1 MANYFTD
8 TPPGRP
14 TPGRAPFRA
23 SLVLAVLAVVTALLS
38 GMGGASSR
46 WGAEPPS
53 RLETTLSFAT
63 VQLPTG
69 VLLHY
74 AEQGDPAGE
83 PVILL
88 HGYSDSWFSWSR
100 VLPLFP
106 SSWRVYALD
115 QRGHGES
122 GQPESGYA
130 MRDLG
135 ADVVAFMDAKGIRR
149 ATVVGHS
156 LGGFVAQQ
164 VAALAPERVERLVIV
179 ASAPHLSGMNGAPEF
194 EQAVMGLTDPVPE
207 AFARE
212 FQMSTIHRPLPAEF
226 VDRTVVESLK
236 LPARV
241 WHALMQGMVDETP
254 AELSAARFPTL
265 LLWGDKDA
273 VFPRATQ
280 DGLQARIPGA
290 RLIVFPETGH
300 AVHWERPE
308 QFTEDLRDFI
318 NARTR

>member
-8 TPPGRP
+8 APAARP
-14 TPGRAPFRA
+14 VPGRAPFRA
-23 SLVLAVLAVVTALLS
+23 TLVLGALAVATALLS
-38 GMGGASSR
+38 GMGGDGQNRRA
-46 WGAEPPS
+46 AEPPS
-53 RLETTLSFAT
+53 PLRFAE

-69 VLLHY
+69 VRLHY

-115 QRGHGES
+115 QRGQGDS
-122 GQPESGYA
+122 DRPEAGYR

-164 VAALAPERVERLVIV
+164 VAVQAPDRVERLVIV
-179 ASAPHLSGMNGAPEF
+179 ASGPDVRMVNGVAEL
-194 EQAVMGLTDPVPE
+194 EAAILGLADPVPVE
-207 AFARE
+207 FIRE
-212 FQMSTIHRPLPAEF
+212 FQASTIHVPVPPGFYERVVAE
-226 VDRTVVESLK
+226 SAK

-241 WHALMQGMVDETP
+241 WHALMRGMMEEP
-254 AELSAARFPTL
+254 AVELRSVRFPTL
-265 LLWGDKDA
+265 LVWGEKDA

-290 RLIVFPETGH
+290 RLVVYPETGH

-308 QFTEDLRDFI
+308 QFAEDLRDFMD
-318 NARTR
+318 ARAR

>member
-8 TPPGRP
+8 TSAARP
-14 TPGRAPFRA
+14 APGRAPFRA
-23 SLVLAVLAVVTALLS
+23 SVVLGALAVATALLS
-38 GMGGASSR
+38 GMGGEDAGRRFGGSAAPEALR
-46 WGAEPPS
+46 
-53 RLETTLSFAT
+53 FDH
-63 VQLPTG
+63 VQLSTG
-69 VLLHY
+69 VRLHY

-106 SSWRVYALD
+106 ESWRVYALD
-115 QRGHGES
+115 QRGQGDS
-122 GQPESGYA
+122 DRPATGYGMA
-130 MRDLG
+130 DIA
-135 ADVVAFMDAKGIRR
+135 ADVIAFLDAKGIRR

-156 LGGFVAQQ
+156 TGGLVAQQ
-164 VAALAPERVERLVIV
+164 VARLAPGRVARLVLV
-179 ASAPHLSGMNGAPEF
+179 ATAGSIREINGVDEF
-194 EQAVMGLTDPVPE
+194 GQVVMTLADPVPE
-207 AFARE
+207 AFVRE
-212 FQMSTIHRPLPAEF
+212 FQLSTIHRPLPPEF
-226 VDRTVVESLK
+226 VDRVVAESLK

-241 WHALMQGMVDETP
+241 WHGIMQGMLDTP
-254 AELSAARFPTL
+254 APDLSRAIFPTL
-265 LLWGDKDA
+265 LLWGDHDA

-308 QFTEDLRDFI
+308 QFAEELRDFVA
-318 NARTR
+318 ARGR

>member
-8 TPPGRP
+8 TPEARP
-14 TPGRAPFRA
+14 APGRAPFRA
-23 SLVLAVLAVVTALLS
+23 TLVLGVLAVATALLS
-38 GMGGASSR
+38 GMGAAPSR
-46 WGAEPPS
+46 RAAEPPS
-53 RLETTLSFAT
+53 PLRFGDVRLS
-63 VQLPTG
+63 TG
-69 VLLHY
+69 VRLHY

-88 HGYSDSWFSWSR
+88 HGYSDSWYSWNR

-122 GQPESGYA
+122 DKPDSGYT

-149 ATVVGHS
+149 ATIIGHS

-164 VAALAPERVERLVIV
+164 AAALAPGRIERLVIV
-179 ASAPHLSGMNGAPEF
+179 ASGADIRGINGAAEF
-194 EQAVMGLTDPVPE
+194 EQLVMGLADPVPTE
-207 AFARE
+207 FIRE
-212 FQMSTIHRPLPAEF
+212 FQSSTIHVPVPGEFYERVVAES
-226 VDRTVVESLK
+226 TK

-241 WHALMQGMVDETP
+241 WHALMKGMVDATP
-254 AELSAARFPTL
+254 ADLSAARFPTL
-265 LLWGDKDA
+265 LVWGDKDA

-280 DGLQARIPGA
+280 DVLQARIPGA

-308 QFTEDLRDFI
+308 QFAEDLRDFVS
-318 NARTR
+318 ARGR